1 MAVGEGAGQ
10 TWFTEY
16 HTDGIGMTFRVK
28 EHLVR
33 RQSPYQLIEIFDT
46 VEYGKL
52 LTLDG
57 LVMITDRDEHVYHE
71 MMTHVPLLMH
81 PNPKKVLVVGGG
93 DGGCLREIIKHECVE
108 KAVEVEIDGDVVEL
122 CKEHFPAVASAYSH
136 PKVELVVQDA
146 IEYLRSVRGEFD
158 IAIIDGSDPVGPA
171 VGLFER
177 SFFQDIADALKP
189 GGIMSCQ
196 IGSPLYSLDRIET
209 TLKHWRAV
217 FADARLYLAQ
227 IPTYPSGVWGL
238 GVASKNVNGT
248 LETPDRVRFLTF
260 ADSLKYYNLDI
271 HEGAFRLPEEVK
283 RAANSRDA

>member
-16 HTDGIGMTFRVK
+16 HTDNIGMTFRVK
-28 EHLVR
+28 EHVVR
-33 RQSPYQLIEIFDT
+33 RKSPYQLIEIFDT

-93 DGGCLREIIKHECVE
+93 DGGCLREIIKHDCVE

-122 CKEHFPAVASAYSH
+122 CKEHFPSVASAYGH
-136 PKVELVVQDA
+136 PKVELVVHDA
-146 IEYLRSVRGEFD
+146 IDYLRSVRGEFD
-158 IAIIDGSDPVGPA
+158 VAIIDGSDPVGPA

-177 SFFQDIADALKP
+177 SFFQDIADALKL

-196 IGSPLYSLDRIET
+196 IGSPHYSLDRIET

-217 FADARLYLAQ
+217 FSDTRLYLAH

-238 GVASKNVNGT
+238 GVASKNVDGT
-248 LETPDRVRFLTF
+248 KKTPDHVRFLTF
-260 ADSLKYYNLDI
+260 ANTLKYYNLDI
-271 HEGAFRLPEEVK
+271 HEGAFRLPEEVR
-283 RAANSRDA
+283 RAAEAL